1 VSVLANSRIAQSV
14 APLAVSSSCYAG
26 VYIKS
31 ARGYRLITGWITD
44 VIDAIVVRTAQRRIS
59 QSKRSSSSRDIK
71 LPRCMLR
78 LPDRSFRERVLDGAN
93 GWRWRSSQRLLPGHQ
108 ERLGSLERLR
118 LSRQPLRELI
128 GDRAAN
134 FKRFVYVLQ
143 YFTQYH
149 AIRASNDLAHFL
161 AAGVVR
167 KASSS
172 RRGTTPLRPVVVL
185 HLGVRNSLHR
195 LRRFPIPQRAPVV
208 NCDTRSFDHS
218 AKPCEAAPRQ
228 ACAAGT
234 VLPARSKRLS
244 MDALSDVLRAVRLTD
259 RAPSDVSVATITIE
273 GCISSEGSNERRR
286 IRTLGA
292 PVSLRATSRSHS

>member
-1 VSVLANSRIAQSV
+1 MSLSAIA
-14 APLAVSSSCYAG
+14 
-26 VYIKS
+26 
-31 ARGYRLITGWITD
+31 RLISSGLSTCCSTSRSITRSAPPM
-44 VIDAIVVRTAQRRIS
+44 ISRT
-59 QSKRSSSSRDIK
+59 SS
-71 LPRCMLR
+71 PR
-78 LPDRSFRERVLDGAN
+78 A
-93 GWRWRSSQRLLPGHQ
+93 WYAKHHH
-108 ERLGSLERLR
+108 LG
-118 LSRQPLRELI
+118 
-128 GDRAAN
+128 G
-134 FKRFVYVLQ
+134 
-143 YFTQYH
+143 
-149 AIRASNDLAHFL
+149 
-161 AAGVVR
+161 
-167 KASSS
+167 
-172 RRGTTPLRPVVVL
+172 GTTPLRPVVVL

>member
-1 VSVLANSRIAQSV
+1 MTAFVNPVISERARHLSDCPERCTG
-14 APLAVSSSCYAG
+14 SCYAG
-26 VYIKS
+26 VYIKCE
-31 ARGYRLITGWITD
+31 RGYRLITGWITD
-44 VIDAIVVRTAQRRIS
+44 VIDAIVVSTAQRRIS
-59 QSKRSSSSRDIK
+59 RSKRSSSSRDIK
-71 LPRCMLR
+71 LPRC
-78 LPDRSFRERVLDGAN
+78 FRGRVLDGAID
-93 GWRWRSSQRLLPGHQ
+93 WRWRSLQRLLPRHQ

-234 VLPARSKRLS
+234 VLPARSKRLP

-259 RAPSDVSVATITIE
+259 RAPSDVSLATITIE

-286 IRTLGA
+286 IRTPGA